1 MVGGHLLQ
9 NSQNSESESETSS
22 IPESREGLQSL
33 SLVHHIFSP
42 VRPTTPSDITLES
55 CSPSHSRS
63 DDLSSPEC
71 DSLTTSNSKSS
82 ENCKSS
88 TSSQAEQPE
97 IRKVSS
103 EVEPQSQ
110 STTTVEPEQI
120 QREHVLPSHLTTPG
134 YKLVIDNIDSTVKPR
149 YMRED
154 AQNQSLHYVQ
164 LYAVKDRVDFSAIPD
179 CPPSSEKNL
188 YNILPTSDDYQMLK
202 ENMAVLVSRI
212 LVEHLR
218 FFSED
223 FKNVAT
229 WHIQHRYSA
238 QMSQKSEVVS
248 LSFFLHVYYMLITMN
263 A

>member
-1 MVGGHLLQ
+1 MVSGHLLQ

-22 IPESREGLQSL
+22 LPESREGPQSL
-33 SLVHHIFSP
+33 SLVHRVFSP

-55 CSPSHSRS
+55 SPSRS
-63 DDLSSPEC
+63 DNLSSPEC
-71 DSLTTSNSKSS
+71 DSSTTSNNKSS
-82 ENCKSS
+82 EDYKSS
-88 TSSQAEQPE
+88 MSSQGEQPE
-97 IRKVSS
+97 MQKVSS
-103 EVEPQSQ
+103 EVNPQSQ
-110 STTTVEPEQI
+110 PTTIVEPEQM
-120 QREHVLPSHLTTPG
+120 QKEHVLPSHFTTPG

-154 AQNQSLHYVQ
+154 VQNQSLHYVQ

-179 CPPSSEKNL
+179 CPSLSAKNL
-188 YNILPTSDDYQMLK
+188 YSILPTSDDYQILK

-223 FKNVAT
+223 FKDLVT
-229 WHIQHRYSA
+229 WHIQHQCSA

-248 LSFFLHVYYMLITMN
+248 LHDIVYRYYMLIIMD